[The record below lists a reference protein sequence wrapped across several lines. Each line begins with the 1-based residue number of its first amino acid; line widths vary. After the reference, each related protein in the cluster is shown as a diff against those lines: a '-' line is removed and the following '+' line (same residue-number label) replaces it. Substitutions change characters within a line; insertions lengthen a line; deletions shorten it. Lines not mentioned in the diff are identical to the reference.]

1 MDIQTSQTLLFTFIS
16 SIFYV
21 IPSAWI
27 KDYNPI
33 TAGIATI
40 ASLIFMMLYAV
51 NYHDH
56 TFASLTSDTV
66 LRNIFFGLLYAISS
80 VAYFEGIKYGKI
92 HLLSSQSIIIFIL
105 SSVISFYVLGEAVN
119 MYKIIGIIL
128 STIGVLFVIFG
139 SFEH

>member
-1 MDIQTSQTLLFTFIS
+1 MDIYASQTLFLTFVS

-27 KDYNPI
+27 KDYNPV

-40 ASLIFMMLYAV
+40 ASLIFMMAYAFH
-51 NYHDH
+51 YHDD
-56 TFASLTSDTV
+56 TISSLTSDTV

-80 VAYFEGIKYGKI
+80 IAYFEGIKYGKI

-105 SSVISFYVLGEAVN
+105 SSLISFYVLGESINV
-119 MYKIIGIIL
+119 YKILGLVL